1 MRILI
6 APDSFKGSTSSLATA
21 QAIERGIKDVF
32 LDGEVRLCPVADG
45 GEGTVDALAAG
56 GKGEIRTCV
65 VQDPLGRDVEV
76 RWGLMSGG
84 WAVIEMAQASGL
96 PRLAPEER
104 DPSVT
109 STYGT
114 GQMIS
119 AALDAGCRH
128 ILVGI
133 GGSATN
139 DGGTGMACA
148 LGARLLD
155 ADGLPLPPGGG
166 ALSRLDVIDC
176 SGLDKRLGEAEILV
190 ASDVTNPLC
199 GPQGASAVYGPQKG
213 GTPEMLEMLDAALA
227 HYGQKLAETF
237 GRDFAGLPGA
247 GAAGGLGAGL
257 MAFCGGQLRPGTD
270 IIFERLDLE
279 RQVAW
284 ADLIYTGE
292 GRVDATSANGKL
304 LSGIGRLACQYGRPV
319 IALAGS
325 VGPGSDQ
332 LLKRGIQAVFPIAD
346 GPITLAESLA
356 RAPELITA
364 AAARSARLIRIG
376 GNLCRRVDVI
386 PEYRV

>member
-139 DGGTGMACA
+139 DGGAGMACA

-304 LSGIGRLACQYGRPV
+304 LSGIGRLAIRQACDRAGRQRGSGQRPTFK
-319 IALAGS
+319 AGDPGGLS
-325 VGPGSDQ
+325 HCRRPHHAGRVAGPGAGADNCCCRSLGQIDPNW
-332 LLKRGIQAVFPIAD
+332 REPVQAS
-346 GPITLAESLA
+346 GCYT
-356 RAPELITA
+356 
-364 AAARSARLIRIG
+364 
-376 GNLCRRVDVI
+376 
-386 PEYRV
+386 

>member
-1 MRILI
+1 
-6 APDSFKGSTSSLATA
+6 
-21 QAIERGIKDVF
+21 
-32 LDGEVRLCPVADG
+32 
-45 GEGTVDALAAG
+45 
-56 GKGEIRTCV
+56 
-65 VQDPLGRDVEV
+65 
-76 RWGLMSGG
+76 MSGG

-139 DGGTGMACA
+139 DGGAGMACA

-270 IIFERLDLE
+270 IIFE
-279 RQVAW
+279 
-284 ADLIYTGE
+284 
-292 GRVDATSANGKL
+292 
-304 LSGIGRLACQYGRPV
+304 IGRAHV
-319 IALAGS
+319 
-325 VGPGSDQ
+325 
-332 LLKRGIQAVFPIAD
+332 
-346 GPITLAESLA
+346 
-356 RAPELITA
+356 
-364 AAARSARLIRIG
+364 
-376 GNLCRRVDVI
+376 
-386 PEYRV
+386 

>member
-1 MRILI
+1 
-6 APDSFKGSTSSLATA
+6 
-21 QAIERGIKDVF
+21 
-32 LDGEVRLCPVADG
+32 
-45 GEGTVDALAAG
+45 
-56 GKGEIRTCV
+56 
-65 VQDPLGRDVEV
+65 
-76 RWGLMSGG
+76 MSGG

-139 DGGTGMACA
+139 DGGAGMACA

-213 GTPEMLEMLDAALA
+213 GEP
-227 HYGQKLAETF
+227 
-237 GRDFAGLPGA
+237 
-247 GAAGGLGAGL
+247 
-257 MAFCGGQLRPGTD
+257 LRCWRCWMPRWPITD
-270 IIFERLDLE
+270 RSWRRL
-279 RQVAW
+279 
-284 ADLIYTGE
+284 
-292 GRVDATSANGKL
+292 
-304 LSGIGRLACQYGRPV
+304 
-319 IALAGS
+319 LAGILPACL
-325 VGPGSDQ
+325 G
-332 LLKRGIQAVFPIAD
+332 QALRE
-346 GPITLAESLA
+346 GLAQ
-356 RAPELITA
+356 
-364 AAARSARLIRIG
+364 G
-376 GNLCRRVDVI
+376 
-386 PEYRV
+386 

>member
-1 MRILI
+1 
-6 APDSFKGSTSSLATA
+6 
-21 QAIERGIKDVF
+21 
-32 LDGEVRLCPVADG
+32 
-45 GEGTVDALAAG
+45 
-56 GKGEIRTCV
+56 
-65 VQDPLGRDVEV
+65 
-76 RWGLMSGG
+76 MSGG

-119 AALDAGCRH
+119 ATLDAGCRH

-139 DGGTGMACA
+139 DGGAGMACA

-166 ALSRLDVIDC
+166 ALSRLVGIDC

-257 MAFCGGQLRPGTD
+257 MAFCGG
-270 IIFERLDLE
+270 
-279 RQVAW
+279 
-284 ADLIYTGE
+284 
-292 GRVDATSANGKL
+292 
-304 LSGIGRLACQYGRPV
+304 
-319 IALAGS
+319 
-325 VGPGSDQ
+325 
-332 LLKRGIQAVFPIAD
+332 
-346 GPITLAESLA
+346 
-356 RAPELITA
+356 
-364 AAARSARLIRIG
+364 
-376 GNLCRRVDVI
+376 
-386 PEYRV
+386 

>member
-139 DGGTGMACA
+139 DGGAGMACA

-257 MAFCGGQLRPGTD
+257 MAFCGG
-270 IIFERLDLE
+270 
-279 RQVAW
+279 
-284 ADLIYTGE
+284 
-292 GRVDATSANGKL
+292 
-304 LSGIGRLACQYGRPV
+304 
-319 IALAGS
+319 
-325 VGPGSDQ
+325 
-332 LLKRGIQAVFPIAD
+332 
-346 GPITLAESLA
+346 
-356 RAPELITA
+356 
-364 AAARSARLIRIG
+364 
-376 GNLCRRVDVI
+376 
-386 PEYRV
+386 